1 MYYDDWVEEEMQT
14 ESRFNKLVAT
24 LVEAMRQHLMRTDG
38 GFENPLRFWTD
49 DDAVY
54 VFAGEECICDLD
66 LEHLDI
72 VKAAYEELVY
82 EQAKRACPKN
92 LG

>member
-1 MYYDDWVEEEMQT
+1 MCYNDWVEEEMQT
-14 ESRFNKLVAT
+14 ETRFDKLVAT

-38 GFENPLRFWTD
+38 GFDKPLRFWTD
-49 DDAVY
+49 NDAVY

-72 VKAAYEELVY
+72 VKAAYEELKY
-82 EQAKRACPKN
+82 EQAKRARSEN